1 MTRWWNKFELE
12 VLKGEINLLKACLP
26 VMIIE
31 VSEQREQEKGVSP
44 KEIADF
50 VKTIGNYQLYK
61 QKGTKERRSK
71 LIPILTDAD
80 LPKHDN
86 LVCVPMKRLG

>member
-1 MTRWWNKFELE
+1 
-12 VLKGEINLLKACLP
+12 VI
-26 VMIIE
+26 
-31 VSEQREQEKGVSP
+31 P

-50 VKTIGNYQLYK
+50 VKTIGNYQLFK

-71 LIPILTDAD
+71 LIPFLTDAD